1 MAGAVASQIRRGEDV
16 QFMFGVGGER
26 DLTGRTLDH
35 RGGWRASQPVRIGN
49 GAWNQRQLD
58 VYGELLSAAR
68 RLREQLGELDAPTR
82 GFLVEVADA
91 AAAHWQ
97 EPDQGI
103 WEGRGDPRH
112 FLYSKL
118 MCWVAMDSA
127 IALAEQLGAIDHL
140 APWMATRQALR
151 QGIDDKGWTQRTGG
165 FA

>member
-1 MAGAVASQIRRGEDV
+1 MTGAVASQIRRGVDL
-16 QFMFGVGGER
+16 QIMFGVGGER
-26 DLTGRTLDH
+26 DLTERTLDH
-35 RGGWRASQPVRIGN
+35 LGGWRASQPVRVGN

-68 RLREQLGELDAPTR
+68 RLREQLGALDAPTR

-103 WEGRGDPRH
+103 WEVRGGPRH

-118 MCWVAMDSA
+118 MCNRRAGMERA
-127 IALAEQLGAIDHL
+127 RRRLYPGFRCGRPGRLGPDDAD
-140 APWMATRQALR
+140 RRLR
-151 QGIDDKGWTQRTGG
+151 ACQ
-165 FA
+165 